1 MFVRTRKTPTGSTAT
16 TLMESYRCPETG
28 RPRHRV
34 IANLYG
40 SPSLFEAIVAI
51 TGKVSS
57 RAKWVEWHENKLV
70 MAEAEVERV
79 RARGYRWPS
88 REERAVS
95 GCKTGLKEAL
105 AAKQRAEEQLAEL
118 RRVHLVHFGP
128 VDEEAIQRAF
138 NERRVT
144 KPSEVDQLDRL
155 AQEIG
160 EALSGV
166 RRS

>member
-1 MFVRTRKTPTGSTAT
+1 M
-16 TLMESYRCPETG
+16 
-28 RPRHRV
+28 

-40 SPSLFEAIVAI
+40 APSLFEAIVAI

-57 RAKWVEWHENKLV
+57 RAKWVEWHENKVV

-105 AAKQRAEEQLAEL
+105 AAKARAEEQLAEL

-128 VDEEAIQRAF
+128 VDEAAVQRSLD
-138 NERRVT
+138 ERRVT
-144 KPSEVDQLDRL
+144 KPSEVDQLDHL
-155 AQEIG
+155 AQEIR
-160 EALSGV
+160 EALNGARNS
-166 RRS
+166 